1 MKCERTH
8 IRVDTCSDGTPI
20 IIAVYLYGNPKGYP
34 VVYLHGGPGDRFTHA
49 VAAFYDLN
57 KYRLVG
63 FDQRGCGNST
73 PRLLIENNTTQH
85 LLQDIEHIRTHIMNA
100 DKWLVAGGSWG
111 SSLAFCYAQTYPQHT
126 SGLILRGFTDLTY
139 DEINNP
145 VFNHIFT
152 DQTDE
157 FFSVL
162 GMDYKKHSELQLI
175 KKIYK
180 RFLKLLPKNNLYH
193 TPSAEKHILKH
204 LNKTDKKILE
214 LFADEQVYT
223 IKDLTKKKKRVKKK
237 TRKATRYYETPTFRN
252 FADALITYHYGVN
265 DFFLQK
271 NQLALEKNVRKIRN
285 IPTYFVQGR
294 FDVVCPFYMA
304 YQMNKRL
311 NKSTLH
317 IAHGGHTISNKD
329 IKKMLRMSSD
339 DFIRKKSRS

>member
-1 MKCERTH
+1 
-8 IRVDTCSDGTPI
+8 
-20 IIAVYLYGNPKGYP
+20 
-34 VVYLHGGPGDRFTHA
+34 VYLHGGPGDRFTHA
-49 VAAFYDLN
+49 IAAFYDLN

-85 LLQDIEHIRTHIMNA
+85 LLQDIEHIRTYVMNV

-111 SSLAFCYAQTYPQHT
+111 SSLALCYAQTYPQRT
-126 SGLILRGFTDLTY
+126 SGIILRGFTDLTY

-157 FFSVL
+157 FFSAV
-162 GMDYKKHSELQLI
+162 GMDYKKDTELQLI

-180 RFLKLLPKNNLYH
+180 RFLKLLPKNNLYD
-193 TPSAEKHILKH
+193 TPRAQKHVLKH

-214 LFADEQVYT
+214 LFANDQVYT
-223 IKDLTKKKKRVKKK
+223 IKDLTKNKKKNRKLAKKK
-237 TRKATRYYETPTFRN
+237 TRKAIHYKENPTFSN
-252 FADALITYHYGVN
+252 FADALITYHYGIN

-271 NQLALEKNVRKIRN
+271 NQLTLEKNVRKIRN

-294 FDVVCPFYMA
+294 FDVVCMA

-317 IAHGGHTISNKD
+317 IAHGGHTISNND

-339 DFIRKKSRS
+339 DFIRKKSLT